1 MSRSE
6 RRHRTESFRC
16 CAVDVAS
23 AGALCHELGNFDVVV
38 THDSEFRTVKRARPH
53 FLTIDVEFSDV
64 RGIVGAAAIKAS

>member
-6 RRHRTESFRC
+6 RRHRTES
-16 CAVDVAS
+16 CAIDVAS

-53 FLTIDVEFSDV
+53 FLTIDVDFSDV